1 MKKLINF
8 FKEDDGATMPEYALM
23 IALIAAVCIGVSDAL
38 GLLLIRHSSRLCLKV
53 PVDAMGYTASSVVQ
67 FK

>member
-23 IALIAAVCIGVSDAL
+23 VALIAAFCVTAVTTLGGAANDQFTAAADA
-38 GLLLIRHSSRLCLKV
+38 IAPQYYV
-53 PVDAMGYTASSVVQ
+53 
-67 FK
+67 